1 MRRVVYKYIHG
12 KNMKLE
18 DLFEQLEN
26 YFDYEST
33 PTSQREKVKIII
45 DGEVVYAKSVIIDD
59 NNEFFINCDEW
70 YREGLRTN

>member
-59 NNEFFINCDEW
+59 NNEFFINCDE
-70 YREGLRTN
+70 

>member
-1 MRRVVYKYIHG
+1 
-12 KNMKLE
+12 MKLE

-33 PTSQREKVKIII
+33 PASQKEKVKIII

-59 NNEFFINCDEW
+59 NNEFFINCDE
-70 YREGLRTN
+70 

>member
-1 MRRVVYKYIHG
+1 
-12 KNMKLE
+12 MKLE

-59 NNEFFINCDEW
+59 NNEFFINCDE
-70 YREGLRTN
+70 